1 MKELVLFKC
10 GAGEESRES
19 LALQGD
25 RNSQSKGNQSSI
37 LFGKTDAEAE
47 APML

>member
-1 MKELVLFKC
+1 MKELMLFKC
-10 GAGEESRES
+10 GAGKKSRES
-19 LALQGD
+19 FGLQGD
-25 RNSQSKGNQSSI
+25 QNSQSKGNQSSI